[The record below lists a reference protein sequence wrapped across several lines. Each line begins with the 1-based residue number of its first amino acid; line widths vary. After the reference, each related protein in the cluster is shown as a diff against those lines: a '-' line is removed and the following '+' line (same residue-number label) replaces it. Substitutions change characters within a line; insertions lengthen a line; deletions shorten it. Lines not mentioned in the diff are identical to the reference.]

1 MGKSG
6 SKLKPKNRSQ
16 SIVWSFRFPSI
27 GSLSRRSKA
36 SLSQPVARPHIDTQR
51 WLSVLDLDQ
60 YSEQFRK
67 FDGVEDLLHFNES
80 DIKEL
85 GVRNSS
91 HRARLMS
98 SLVALKAKYE
108 KGTRRVD
115 KAQRHSVAVDPRRL
129 VDLNA
134 HADIL
139 VASNVTQSK
148 SLCNITMD
156 EPAGD
161 PTALRRLLEW
171 ELSLDSQDLRSHAWY
186 HGAIPR
192 HRAEEI
198 TDRNGDFLVR
208 DCASQPG
215 NFVLTCR
222 SNGAA
227 LHFVINKVVLQ
238 PDTVYERVQY
248 QFEADAYDT
257 VPDLV
262 TYYVG
267 SGKPISAASGA
278 RIQTPRNRL
287 YPLSFY
293 AEKYALQSIA
303 GVTAGAGMSPMT
315 SPMTP
320 VGARMS
326 PYSCFRSPVHS
337 PPRSRRANAYGMPV
351 EVAYA
356 TPPRLPSKQRSL
368 SLTPGEVLNGHAK
381 LTLSLA
387 ERARPEEHGGSA
399 DVHANGAADGAANG
413 ATPSKFS
420 THSLPRSN
428 GKLSTCKGTSTM
440 PRHSAVHAA
449 HSKMLRVN
457 SDLEGVACSPRDA
470 ANGTHGA
477 NGVPATPLSDSP
489 PPKPSRVPPST
500 CATPAPS
507 GAAPEDD
514 LDGDVAD
521 LGDLG
526 DTTPVSESGSSL
538 ASAAALQ
545 RAALASYHASGS
557 DSGNG
562 SGDSSAQS
570 SAAGDVPD
578 SAAAAV
584 AGGSGTLK
592 RGVIIYLPSSCSS
605 TTLKACDE
613 GMSGPGVAPADLPDL
628 PSALDPDSFQTLL
641 LPSSENKPLDATA
654 LQGIKMMLLES
665 GSRIL
670 ANHLTKDDLDLTLAS
685 VAPNGQPWDQS
696 LGLGIKSGIELCC
709 LPIGRQMR
717 TDLVERT
724 ECLKLLVAVTILTC
738 PTETERA
745 ELLNKWIQVAV
756 DTKTALGNLFG
767 FCGIMLGLC
776 MPQLQ
781 RLAATWHVLR
791 QRFTD
796 SAFNFEAKLRPTL
809 KSMNECSNPQA
820 PNTTIPHLL
829 PFLLLNARPAEAMV
843 SGASSCGLPQ
853 STVNACIAPWESSTS
868 DFGLGTMWAHLEA
881 ARRFGDSMPTFR
893 RNSEI
898 VLSDAKVDDLL
909 LDAFRTEFH
918 LKFLWGSR
926 GATVDAEER
935 HAKFDQVLTVM
946 SEKCEPP
953 PLPAASA
960 SHAVTHTVQSTLN
973 HHASAQGIGTSV

>member
-27 GSLSRRSKA
+27 GSLSRKSKA

-60 YSEQFRK
+60 YGDLFRK

-198 TDRNGDFLVR
+198 VDRHGDFLVR

-222 SNGAA
+222 SNGAS

-303 GVTAGAGMSPMT
+303 GVTAGMSPMT
-315 SPMTP
+315 SPLSALPPLTP
-320 VGARMS
+320 GSRMS
-326 PYSCFRSPVHS
+326 PYSCFRSPCT
-337 PPRSRRANAYGMPV
+337 RRRG
-351 EVAYA
+351 
-356 TPPRLPSKQRSL
+356 RRSL

-387 ERARPEEHGGSA
+387 DRARPEDHGGSA
-399 DVHANGAADGAANG
+399 DVVHANGAANGTANG
-413 ATPSKFS
+413 TTPSRFS

-440 PRHSAVHAA
+440 PRHGHGAVHAA
-449 HSKMLRVN
+449 HNKMLRVN

-470 ANGTHGA
+470 ANA
-477 NGVPATPLSDSP
+477 PNAVPATPLSDSP
-489 PPKPSRVPPST
+489 PPKPSRVPPAT
-500 CATPAPS
+500 CSTPAPP
-507 GAAPEDD
+507 GAAAEEDV
-514 LDGDVAD
+514 DGDVAD

-545 RAALASYHASGS
+545 RAAIASYHASGS

-562 SGDSSAQS
+562 SGSSAQS

-578 SAAAAV
+578 SAAAAA
-584 AGGSGTLK
+584 AGGSGSGTLK

-613 GMSGPGVAPADLPDL
+613 GVSGPGVAAADLPDL

-641 LPSSENKPLDATA
+641 LPSLENKPLDATA

-670 ANHLTKDDLDLTLAS
+670 ANHLTRDDLDLTLATA
-685 VAPNGQPWDQS
+685 APNGQPWDQG

-709 LPIGRQMR
+709 LPVGRQLR

-809 KSMNECSNPQA
+809 KSMNECANPQA

-843 SGASSCGLPQ
+843 SGASSCGVPQ
-853 STVNACIAPWESSTS
+853 STLNACIAPWESSTS

-898 VLSDAKVDDLL
+898 VLSDSKVDDLL

-926 GATVDAEER
+926 GASVDAEER

-953 PLPAASA
+953 LPPASQVMP
-960 SHAVTHTVQSTLN
+960 HAHGVAGGVPSTLG
-973 HHASAQGIGTSV
+973 HHAQGIGTSV

>member
-1 MGKSG
+1 
-6 SKLKPKNRSQ
+6 
-16 SIVWSFRFPSI
+16 
-27 GSLSRRSKA
+27 
-36 SLSQPVARPHIDTQR
+36 
-51 WLSVLDLDQ
+51 
-60 YSEQFRK
+60 
-67 FDGVEDLLHFNES
+67 
-80 DIKEL
+80 
-85 GVRNSS
+85 
-91 HRARLMS
+91 
-98 SLVALKAKYE
+98 
-108 KGTRRVD
+108 
-115 KAQRHSVAVDPRRL
+115 
-129 VDLNA
+129 
-134 HADIL
+134 
-139 VASNVTQSK
+139 
-148 SLCNITMD
+148 MD

-198 TDRNGDFLVR
+198 VERDGDFLVR

-215 NFVLTCR
+215 NYVLTCR
-222 SNGAA
+222 SKGAS

-278 RIQTPRNRL
+278 RIQSPRNRL

-293 AEKYALQSIA
+293 AEKYALHQGLGGLQA
-303 GVTAGAGMSPMT
+303 MSPMT
-315 SPMTP
+315 SPLTAVPPLTP

-337 PPRSRRANAYGMPV
+337 PPRSRRAAA
-351 EVAYA
+351 VASDMA
-356 TPPRLPSKQRSL
+356 STPPRLPSKQRSL
-368 SLTPGEVLNGHAK
+368 SLTPMEAVNGHGHGHGHGYGHGYSHGR

-387 ERARPEEHGGSA
+387 ERARPEERGGGSA
-399 DVHANGAADGAANG
+399 DGVVLAASAAS
-413 ATPSKFS
+413 TPVPGQGSGQGGGHGKFS

-428 GKLSTCKGTSTM
+428 GKLSTCRGTSTM
-440 PRHSAVHAA
+440 PRHAA
-449 HSKMLRVN
+449 AANKMLRVN
-457 SDLEGVACSPRDA
+457 SDLEGVASPRDA
-470 ANGTHGA
+470 T
-477 NGVPATPLSDSP
+477 DSP
-489 PPKPSRVPPST
+489 PPKPSRVPS
-500 CATPAPS
+500 ATS
-507 GAAPEDD
+507 CAAPTTPGDD
-514 LDGDVAD
+514 PNFDGDV
-521 LGDLG
+521 GDLG

-545 RAALASYHASGS
+545 RVAMASYHASGS

-570 SAAGDVPD
+570 SAAGDIPD
-578 SAAAAV
+578 SAAAAAAAAA
-584 AGGSGTLK
+584 AGATGGTLK
-592 RGVIIYLPSSCSS
+592 RGVVMPYLPSSCSS
-605 TTLKACDE
+605 TTLKACDD
-613 GMSGPGVAPADLPDL
+613 GLATPGHGVAPAELPSL
-628 PSALDPDSFQTLL
+628 PSALDLDGFQTLL
-641 LPSSENKPLDATA
+641 LPSLENKPLDATA

-670 ANHLTKDDLDLTLAS
+670 ANHLTRDDLDLTLAATGPS
-685 VAPNGQPWDQS
+685 GQPWDHD
-696 LGLGIKSGIELCC
+696 LGLGVKSAIELCT
-709 LPIGRQMR
+709 LPIGRQLR

-724 ECLKLLVAVTILTC
+724 ECLKLLVAVTILTS

-756 DTKTALGNLFG
+756 DTKTALGNLYG

-809 KSMNECSNPQA
+809 KSMNECANPQA

-829 PFLLLNARPAEAMV
+829 PLLLLNARPAEAML
-843 SGASSCGLPQ
+843 SGSAACGLPL
-853 STVNACIAPWESSTS
+853 STLNACLGPWESSTS

-881 ARRFGDSMPTFR
+881 ARRLCDALPTFR
-893 RNSEI
+893 RNAQI
-898 VLSDAKVDDLL
+898 VLGDSKVDDLL

-926 GATVDAEER
+926 GATVHAEER

-946 SEKCEPP
+946 SEKCEPAP
-953 PLPAASA
+953 PPPGPVPAPALGPV
-960 SHAVTHTVQSTLN
+960 HG
-973 HHASAQGIGTSV
+973 HHAHHSIGTSV